1 MNAVI
6 EAIKSRRSVR
16 KLLADPPVSKEQVET
31 IIEAAI
37 WAPNHYLTEPWR
49 FVVLTGDER
58 RKLGDAMSTA
68 LMNTSTESPTQE
80 RLDIERNRPLSASM
94 IIALISSPKV
104 GNNILLQE
112 EMVAAGAAL
121 QNMLLVAH
129 SLGLGAM
136 VRTGSHA
143 YSEAIKKF
151 FEMREGEGLVG
162 LIYLGHIAEPPLL
175 GRRRGTTEKVI
186 WRGA

>member
-1 MNAVI
+1 M
-6 EAIKSRRSVR
+6 
-16 KLLADPPVSKEQVET
+16 LPDPPVAKEQVET

-49 FVVLTGDER
+49 FVVLKGDAR
-58 RKLGDAMSTA
+58 RELGDAMSTA
-68 LMNTSTESPTQE
+68 LVNTSTDSPTQQ
-80 RLDIERNRPLSASM
+80 RLDIERNRPLSASV

-104 GNNILLQE
+104 GNNVVLQE

-121 QNMLLVAH
+121 QNMLLAAH

-143 YSEAIKKF
+143 YSEGIKKS

-162 LIYLGHIAEPPLL
+162 LIYLGHIAEPPPP
-175 GRRRGTTEKVI
+175 GKRKATDEKVI
-186 WRGA
+186 WRGV

>member
-68 LMNTSTESPTQE
+68 LMNTSTKSPTQE
-80 RLDIERNRPLSASM
+80 RLDIERNRPQLLP
-94 IIALISSPKV
+94 IAHVEP
-104 GNNILLQE
+104 GILLRRGGDR
-112 EMVAAGAAL
+112 VK
-121 QNMLLVAH
+121 
-129 SLGLGAM
+129 GLG
-136 VRTGSHA
+136 GN
-143 YSEAIKKF
+143 F
-151 FEMREGEGLVG
+151 
-162 LIYLGHIAEPPLL
+162 
-175 GRRRGTTEKVI
+175 RR
-186 WRGA
+186 

>member
-1 MNAVI
+1 MNDVI
-6 EAIKSRRSVR
+6 EAINSRRSVR
-16 KLLADPPVSKEQVET
+16 KMRPDPPVTKEQVET

-49 FVVLTGDER
+49 FVVLTGDAR

-68 LMNTSTESPTQE
+68 LMNTSTDRPTQE
-80 RLDIERNRPLSASM
+80 RLDIETNRPLSASV

-104 GNNILLQE
+104 GNNIVLQE

-121 QNMLLVAH
+121 QNMLLAAH

-143 YSEAIKKF
+143 YSEAIRKF

-162 LIYLGHIAEPPLL
+162 LVYLGQIAEPPPP
-175 GRRRGTTEKVI
+175 RKRRGTAEKVI
-186 WRGA
+186 WRGL